1 MFPLI
6 QGLPVA
12 LTDHVDRN
20 PAKQLLRGKI
30 GVIHSWKCSA
40 TEDSVWEDDVRIL
53 HEFPEVVYVKFC
65 NCSWHIEGTPEPGIY
80 PIETVKRHWH
90 LDKGR
95 QYPQLA
101 IRREQLPLATR
112 VGLRDQ

>member
-6 QGLPVA
+6 EGLPVA

-20 PAKQLLRGKI
+20 PGKQLLRGKI

-95 QYPQLA
+95 
-101 IRREQLPLATR
+101 
-112 VGLRDQ
+112 